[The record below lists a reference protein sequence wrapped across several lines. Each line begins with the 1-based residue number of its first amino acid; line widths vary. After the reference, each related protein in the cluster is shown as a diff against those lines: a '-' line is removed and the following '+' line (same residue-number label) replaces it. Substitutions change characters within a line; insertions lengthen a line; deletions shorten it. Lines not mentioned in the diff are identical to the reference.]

1 MRTKDLVTKEK
12 KMGIMGAM
20 GIMCHTFG
28 VANEQQIVVVLQI
41 GYSRRRSRHIIPII
55 PVFPFF

>member
-1 MRTKDLVTKEK
+1 
-12 KMGIMGAM
+12 MGIMGAM